1 MEHSHNVSPYFF
13 TPLERQH
20 IFLDFN
26 NLSPMRTPII
36 ILCFLIQS
44 IVTYAQPAI
53 SPCAQLTDLHIVVIG
68 SSTAAG
74 TGPTVPD
81 SAWVNRYRAYLQS
94 INPQNQ
100 VTNLAIGGTTTYHIM
115 PNSFVAPNGKPATNP
130 NNNISQAISLGASG
144 IIVNMPSNDA
154 ANGFGIN
161 EQMSNFITLKNAAD
175 NANIPIWF
183 CTTQPRNG
191 FNTATRAIQTG
202 VRDSILNYFGS
213 NAIDFWTGFADGN
226 NNMLAAFDSGDG
238 VHLNDAAHNSLNQR
252 VIQKAIPNHLAD
264 TLAMTDHLLVD
275 LSIDNN
281 SICGDSNTIV
291 TAVVGNIG
299 STSTQTLDVFFEL
312 TDLQTATTSTQTL
325 SATSPLQ
332 ACAIDTF
339 SISINSYNGVQ
350 LNFQAYI
357 NNLDN
362 NSSNDSSQT
371 LLLQTSGHPNLTNLE
386 HDTACLGDSSLIYA
400 YSNVASDSI
409 LWYDAPTNGNLVGLG
424 DSLLIPNL
432 QQNQVFYPQAVRG
445 DLSFKQSLFT
455 SSTTTTNFNGIMFDI
470 VASENITIDSLTTK
484 IQSTGMQN
492 VVAYYRTSSHVGHEN
507 NSNAWTY
514 WGLATVQVPSAGSFP
529 VLNLPAIY
537 LANND
542 TLGIYLHMQNGG
554 ANLSYLASSTGL
566 EYHNNEV
573 KVLSGSG
580 ITHTFGTTYT
590 PRNWSGTVFYHYGFN
605 PTGDCTSPR
614 LPVHA
619 VVSTPSLNLG
629 NDTTLFYDQSITL
642 NPGNFNHYQWSNN
655 SNQTQLLVD
664 SSNFNLGM
672 NTIWLTATDAYG
684 CMVSD
689 TIVVTFTINTGLLS
703 LTTQNTTVYP
713 NPTQG
718 PVQIHTT
725 TPLLEGIQIFNLVGQ
740 EVSAQIQILQQNT
753 QSATLDLSK
762 LPTGYYIIKT
772 KTTSNLVY
780 KQ

>member
-1 MEHSHNVSPYFF
+1 
-13 TPLERQH
+13 
-20 IFLDFN
+20 
-26 NLSPMRTPII
+26 MRTPIF
-36 ILCFLIQS
+36 ILCFLIANIFS
-44 IVTYAQPAI
+44 YAQPAI

-130 NNNISQAISLGASG
+130 SNNISQAISLGASG

-161 EQMSNFITLKNAAD
+161 EQMSNFITLKNNAD
-175 NANIPIWF
+175 SANVPIWF

-191 FNTATRAIQTG
+191 FNAATRAIQTG
-202 VRDSILNYFGS
+202 VRDSILSYFGS
-213 NAIDFWTGFADGN
+213 SAIDFWSGFADNN

-238 VHLNDAAHNSLNQR
+238 VHLNDAAHNILNQR

-264 TLAMTDHLLVD
+264 TLAMTDHVLVN

-281 SICGDSNTIV
+281 SICGDSNTIL

-299 STSTQTLDVFFEL
+299 SNSTQILDVFFKLTDLQATNSSTQTL
-312 TDLQTATTSTQTL
+312 TA
-325 SATSPLQ
+325 ANPLQ
-332 ACAIDTF
+332 ACTTDTF
-339 SISINSYNGVQ
+339 SININSYNGLQ
-350 LNFQAYI
+350 LNLQAYL
-357 NNLDN
+357 NNLDSN
-362 NSSNDSSQT
+362 ITNDSSQT
-371 LLLQTSGHPNLTNLE
+371 LLFQTSGHPILTSLE
-386 HDTACLGDSSLIYA
+386 HDTVCLGDSSIIYA
-400 YSNVASDSI
+400 HSNAPSDSI

-424 DSLLIPNL
+424 DSLLISNL
-432 QQNQVFYPQAVRG
+432 QQNQVYYPQAVRG

-484 IQSTGMQN
+484 IQSTGTQN
-492 VVAYYRTSSHVGHEN
+492 VVAYYRTGSHAGYEN
-507 NSNAWTY
+507 NSNAWVY
-514 WGLATVQVPSAGSFP
+514 WGMATVQVSNAGSFP

-537 LANND
+537 LADND
-542 TLGIYLHMQNGG
+542 TLGVYLHMQNGG
-554 ANLSYLASSTGL
+554 ANLSYLASSIGL
-566 EYHNNEV
+566 EYSNNEV

-605 PTGDCTSPR
+605 AMGDCASPR

-619 VVSTPSLNLG
+619 VVSTPSLDLG
-629 NDTTLFYDQSITL
+629 NDTTLFYDNSIIL
-642 NPGNFNHYQWSNN
+642 NPGNFSNYQWSNN
-655 SNQTQLLVD
+655 SNQAQLLVD
-664 SSNFNLGM
+664 SSNFNLGA
-672 NTIWLTATDAYG
+672 NSIWLDAMDAYG
-684 CMVSD
+684 CTVSD
-689 TIVVTFTINTGLLS
+689 TIVITFTVNTS
-703 LTTQNTTVYP
+703 LPKLAIKNTTVYP

-718 PVQIHTT
+718 QIQVHATS
-725 TPLLEGIQIFNLVGQ
+725 PYLEGIQVFNLVGQ
-740 EVSAQIQILQQNT
+740 EVSQQIKILQQST
-753 QSATLDLSK
+753 LSATLDFSK